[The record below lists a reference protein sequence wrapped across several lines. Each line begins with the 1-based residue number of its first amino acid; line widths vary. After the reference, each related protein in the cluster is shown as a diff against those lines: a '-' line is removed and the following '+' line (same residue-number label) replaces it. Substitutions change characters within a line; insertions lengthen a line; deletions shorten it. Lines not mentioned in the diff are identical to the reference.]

1 MMADYPHDSG
11 RSHLFL
17 EKRRAIRAL
26 KLNKIV
32 NPIFFYWLIFFFSL
46 LTSNNLFA
54 HGSQHRSADRT
65 HVPNCFTNEN
75 LDGTPFFA
83 LNTYG
88 YWNNENQKHSTAEAI
103 ADCNSMAGWGY
114 WGDPNTLTS
123 VIDANLSFE
132 NPQVLTVTSAV
143 DGTGFLMQSG
153 GTTGTTWTDQPID
166 TNTHAAWAI
175 ESNGR
180 IKISFSTDDAAFT
193 MDDGTQSAGP
203 VFWMKERD
211 TGGNDTNNYES
222 LPTTYSVLVT
232 NISDCNGTIC
242 NSTPS
247 TSEMDLTAGT
257 PIPFSKLKG
266 SAASSTATTV
276 TTANINAKFIGW
288 NGSPENL
295 VSDGASGFSTQ
306 AGDILVMDELGDS
319 EADASAGEYIVYQI
333 KQFQQDGSTVDYQ
346 RTYVQDNRVFVF
358 VKATPTA
365 GSLNAQP
372 GTYTASI
379 KMTAVSVN

>member
-1 MMADYPHDSG
+1 MQTRHKPDGSVRYLPSLS
-11 RSHLFL
+11 SH
-17 EKRRAIRAL
+17 
-26 KLNKIV
+26 
-32 NPIFFYWLIFFFSL
+32 PISIFFFL
-46 LTSNNLFA
+46 LLLFVSDKLFA
-54 HGSQHRSADRT
+54 DANCYTNSDLTGTPLFTYNTADDT
-65 HVPNCFTNEN
+65 YTASTSTQYTAA
-75 LDGTPFFA
+75 GTPFESHFA
-83 LNTYG
+83 TSECFDRNGT
-88 YWNNENQKHSTAEAI
+88 
-103 ADCNSMAGWGY
+103 
-114 WGDPNTLTS
+114 WGDPNAPLTAT
-123 VIDANLSFE
+123 IDANLSFE
-132 NPQVLTVTSAV
+132 NPQVLNVTSPV
-143 DGTGFLMQSG
+143 EDTGFFMQSC
-153 GTTGTTWTDQPID
+153 GTAGATCTPESID
-166 TNTHAAWAI
+166 TNTHAVWAI
-175 ESNGR
+175 ETNGR
-180 IKISFSTDDAAFT
+180 FKISFSTDDAAFT